1 MILRVSVL
9 LSVAALALAD
19 EPFPPHHIIGNVY
32 YVGSHDLASFLIT
45 TPRGHILINSSYEQT
60 VPLIEASVEK
70 LGFHFRD
77 INILLDSHAH
87 RDHVGGNPLVKQLT
101 GATVM
106 VMQED
111 VKWQMQ
117 RSPPRQ
123 QEGVPGAID
132 RVLHNGDQVKLGG
145 TVLTAHLTPGH
156 TPGATTW
163 TMTAT
168 EGGKPYHV
176 VISSSIGVN
185 ADYVLVNNSRYPK
198 IADDYRRSFE
208 VMRALPCDIYL
219 APHGAQYGLIE
230 KYAKLDKGGPNP
242 FIDPEGYRAYV
253 DNSEKLFLEKLEEQ
267 KRGR

>member
-1 MILRVSVL
+1 MILRLSIL
-9 LSVAALALAD
+9 LSLAALALAD
-19 EPFPPHHIIGNVY
+19 EPFPPHHIIGNLY

-45 TPRGHILINSSYEQT
+45 TPRGHILINSSYVET

-77 INILLDSHAH
+77 IHILLDSHAH
-87 RDHVGGNPLVKQLT
+87 GDHVAGNPLVKQMT

-111 VKWQMQ
+111 VK
-117 RSPPRQ
+117 
-123 QEGVPGAID
+123 GVPGAID
-132 RVLHNGDQVKLGG
+132 RVLHNGDQVKLAG

-168 EGGKPYHV
+168 ENGKPYHV

-185 ADYVLVNNSRYPK
+185 PGYILVNNSKYPQ
-198 IADDYRRSFE
+198 IADDYRRAFE

-219 APHGAQYGLIE
+219 APHGAQYGLLE
-230 KYAKLDKGGPNP
+230 KYAKLEKGGPNP
-242 FIDPEGYRAYV
+242 FIDPDGYRAYV
-253 DNSEKLFLEKLEEQ
+253 DTSEKLFLGKLEEQ
-267 KRGR
+267 KRGK

>member
-1 MILRVSVL
+1 MILRLSIL
-9 LSVAALALAD
+9 LSLAALAWAD
-19 EPFPPHHIIGNVY
+19 EPFPPHHIIGNLY

-45 TPRGHILINSSYEQT
+45 TPRGHILINSSYVET

-77 INILLDSHAH
+77 IHILLDSHAH
-87 RDHVGGNPLVKQLT
+87 GDHVAGNPLVKQMT

-111 VKWQMQ
+111 VK
-117 RSPPRQ
+117 
-123 QEGVPGAID
+123 GVPGAID

-145 TVLTAHLTPGH
+145 SVLTAHLTPGH

-163 TMTAT
+163 TMMAT
-168 EGGKPYHV
+168 EDGKPYHV

-185 ADYVLVNNSRYPK
+185 PGYILVNNSKYPQ
-198 IADDYRRSFE
+198 IADDYRRAFE

-230 KYAKLDKGGPNP
+230 KYAKLEKGGPNP
-242 FIDPEGYRAYV
+242 FIDPDGYRAYV
-253 DNSEKLFLEKLEEQ
+253 DTSEKLFLGKLEEQ

>member
-1 MILRVSVL
+1 MILRLSIL
-9 LSVAALALAD
+9 LSLAALAWAD
-19 EPFPPHHIIGNVY
+19 EPFPPHHIIGNLY

-45 TPRGHILINSSYEQT
+45 TPRGHILINSSYVET

-77 INILLDSHAH
+77 IHILLDSHAH
-87 RDHVGGNPLVKQLT
+87 GDHVAGNPLVKQMT

-111 VKWQMQ
+111 VK
-117 RSPPRQ
+117 
-123 QEGVPGAID
+123 GVPGAID

-145 TVLTAHLTPGH
+145 SVLTAHLTPGH

-168 EGGKPYHV
+168 EDGKPYHV

-185 ADYVLVNNSRYPK
+185 PGYILVNNSKYPQ
-198 IADDYRRSFE
+198 IADDYRRAFE

-230 KYAKLDKGGPNP
+230 KYAKLEKGGPNP
-242 FIDPEGYRAYV
+242 FIDPDGYRAYV
-253 DNSEKLFLEKLEEQ
+253 DTSEKLFLGKLEEQ

>member
-1 MILRVSVL
+1 MILRLFLL

-19 EPFPPHHIIGNVY
+19 EPFPPHHIIGNLY

-45 TPRGHILINSSYEQT
+45 TPRGHILINSSYERT

-87 RDHVGGNPLVKQLT
+87 GDHVAGNPLVKQLT

-111 VKWQMQ
+111 VK
-117 RSPPRQ
+117 
-123 QEGVPGAID
+123 GVPGAID

-156 TPGATTW
+156 TEGATTW

-168 EGGKPYHV
+168 EGGKSYHV

-185 ADYVLVNNSRYPK
+185 PGYILVNNSKYPG

-219 APHGAQYGLIE
+219 APHGAQYGLFE
-230 KYAKLDKGGPNP
+230 KYPKLAAGGRNP
-242 FIDPEGYRAYV
+242 FIDPDGYRAYV
-253 DNSEKLFLEKLEEQ
+253 DNNEKLFRGKLEEQ
-267 KRGR
+267 KSGR

>member
-1 MILRVSVL
+1 MILRLSIL
-9 LSVAALALAD
+9 LSVAALAWAD
-19 EPFPPHHIIGNVY
+19 EPFPPHHIVGNLY

-45 TPRGHILINSSYEQT
+45 TPRGHILINSSYQET

-87 RDHVGGNPLVKQLT
+87 GDHVAGNPLVKQLT

-111 VKWQMQ
+111 VK
-117 RSPPRQ
+117 
-123 QEGVPGAID
+123 GVPGAID
-132 RVLHNGDQVKLGG
+132 RVLHNGEQVKLGG
-145 TVLTAHLTPGH
+145 AVLTAHLTPGH

-168 EGGKPYHV
+168 ENGKPYHV

-185 ADYVLVNNSRYPK
+185 PGYILVNNSKYPQ
-198 IADDYRRSFE
+198 IADDYRRAFE

-219 APHGAQYGLIE
+219 APHGEQYDLIE
-230 KYAKLDKGGPNP
+230 KYAKLEKGGPNP
-242 FIDPEGYRAYV
+242 FIDPDGYRAYV
-253 DNSEKLFLEKLEEQ
+253 DTSEKLFLGKLEEQ

>member
-1 MILRVSVL
+1 MILRLSIL
-9 LSVAALALAD
+9 LSLAALALAD
-19 EPFPPHHIIGNVY
+19 EPFPPHHIIGNLY

-45 TPRGHILINSSYEQT
+45 TPRGHILINSSYVET

-77 INILLDSHAH
+77 VHILLDSHAH
-87 RDHVGGNPLVKQLT
+87 GDHVAGNPLVKQMT

-111 VKWQMQ
+111 VK
-117 RSPPRQ
+117 
-123 QEGVPGAID
+123 GVPGAID
-132 RVLHNGDQVKLGG
+132 RVLHNGDQVKLAG

-168 EGGKPYHV
+168 ENGKPYHV

-185 ADYVLVNNSRYPK
+185 PGYILVNNSKYPQ
-198 IADDYRRSFE
+198 IADDYRRAFE

-219 APHGAQYGLIE
+219 APHGAQYGLLE
-230 KYAKLDKGGPNP
+230 KYAKLEKGGPNP
-242 FIDPEGYRAYV
+242 FIDPDGYRAYV
-253 DNSEKLFLEKLEEQ
+253 DTSEKLFLGKLEEQ
-267 KRGR
+267 KRGK

>member
-1 MILRVSVL
+1 MILRLSIL

-19 EPFPPHHIIGNVY
+19 EPFPPHHIIGNLY

-45 TPRGHILINSSYEQT
+45 TPRGHILINSSYVET

-77 INILLDSHAH
+77 VHILLDSHAH
-87 RDHVGGNPLVKQLT
+87 GDHVAGNPLVKQMT

-111 VKWQMQ
+111 VK
-117 RSPPRQ
+117 
-123 QEGVPGAID
+123 GVPGAID
-132 RVLHNGDQVKLGG
+132 RVLHNGDQVKLAG

-168 EGGKPYHV
+168 ENGKPYHV

-185 ADYVLVNNSRYPK
+185 PGYILVNNSKYPQ
-198 IADDYRRSFE
+198 IADDYRRAFE

-219 APHGAQYGLIE
+219 APHGAQYGLLE
-230 KYAKLDKGGPNP
+230 KYAKLEKGGPNP
-242 FIDPEGYRAYV
+242 FIDPDGYRAYV
-253 DNSEKLFLEKLEEQ
+253 DTSEKLFLGKLEEQ
-267 KRGR
+267 KRGK